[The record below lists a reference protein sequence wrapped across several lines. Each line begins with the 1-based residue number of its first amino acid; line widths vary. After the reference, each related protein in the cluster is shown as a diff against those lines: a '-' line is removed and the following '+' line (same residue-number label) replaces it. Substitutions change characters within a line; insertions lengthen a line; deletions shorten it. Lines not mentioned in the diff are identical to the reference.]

1 MMSANVSDEDQRTAA
16 NLTLTA
22 IRHSTPEV
30 VKSLQE
36 LSIDHLGALSVS
48 FGHILVKYKE
58 S

>member
-1 MMSANVSDEDQRTAA
+1 MISANVSNEDQHTAA
-16 NLTLTA
+16 GLTLRT
-22 IRHSTPEV
+22 IRRSTPEIA
-30 VKSLQE
+30 KSLQE